1 MKKKGIS
8 LIVLIITLTS
18 TYDEVNKIDKIPPE
32 NKIETISKIIY
43 DNKVASCNLA
53 TFNNI

>member
-1 MKKKGIS
+1 MRKKKGIS

-18 TYDEVNKIDKIPPE
+18 TYDEANKVDKIPPE
-32 NKIETISKIIY
+32 NKMKIIY
-43 DNKVASCNLA
+43 DNKVVGCKLT